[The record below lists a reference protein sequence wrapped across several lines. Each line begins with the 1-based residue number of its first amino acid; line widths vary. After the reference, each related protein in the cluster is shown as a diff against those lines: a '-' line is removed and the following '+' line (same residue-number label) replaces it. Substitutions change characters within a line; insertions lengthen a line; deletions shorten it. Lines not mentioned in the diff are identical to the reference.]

1 MAPPNTNGNNSVLV
15 TGASGMIGRQV
26 VDVLQRDSYG
36 VVRAQVREKQAAKA
50 KIGSAFD
57 VAMAEFKSADFTMML
72 EKDYRALTSGCH
84 TVVHTAGLVHMPDAQ
99 YQEYEVMN
107 VRATQQL
114 AEACKAN
121 KVNTLVFFSSSAVYG
136 PGPFSNIEESG
147 PIKAT
152 SPYAVSKSTSENF
165 LRTLDGIP
173 RIIVLRPSLVFGEG
187 DRGNLIKMI
196 QEIKNER
203 YKHIGDANTGKSV
216 IYARDVAQS
225 VLDCLKK
232 VPPGYHIFNVANPTP
247 VTVYELAETIGSA
260 LNLGKKIGSY
270 NAGMLKF
277 GIKLFETFMPGKTP
291 VTSEQL
297 EKLTTETTCSVS
309 KLVSETGFKQ
319 GTDLSHAVK
328 AEIDWANQNNL
339 L

>member
-1 MAPPNTNGNNSVLV
+1 MANPNGNNSVLV

-26 VDVLQRDSYG
+26 VDILQRESYG
-36 VVRAQVREKQAAKA
+36 VVRAQVRDKIAAKQR
-50 KIGSAFD
+50 INNAFD
-57 VAMAEFKSADFTMML
+57 VAMADFKTADFTMML
-72 EKDYRALTSGCH
+72 EKDYRALTAGCH

-136 PGPFSNIEESG
+136 PGPFSNIDESA

-165 LRTLDGIP
+165 LRSLDGIP

-196 QEIKNER
+196 REIKSER
-203 YKHIGDANTGKSV
+203 YKHIGGGKTGKSI
-216 IYARDVAQS
+216 IYARDCANS
-225 VLDCLKK
+225 VLSVLQKT
-232 VPPGYHIFNVANPTP
+232 PPGYHVYNVANPQP
-247 VTVYELAETIGSA
+247 VTVFELAETIGSA
-260 LNLGKKIGSY
+260 LNIKVGSY
-270 NAGMLKF
+270 NAGILKM
-277 GIKLFETFMPGKTP
+277 GVKLLETFMPGKAP

-297 EKLTTETTCSVS
+297 EKLTTETTCSVD
-309 KLVSETGFKQ
+309 KLVSETGFKPK
-319 GTDLSHAVK
+319 TDLDKALK
-328 AEIDWANQNNL
+328 AEIAWADQNNL

>member
-26 VDVLQRDSYG
+26 VDILQRESYG
-36 VVRAQVREKQAAKA
+36 VVRAQVRDKQAAKA
-50 KIGSAFD
+50 RINGAFD
-57 VAMAEFKSADFTMML
+57 VAMADFTNADFTLML
-72 EKDYRALTSGCH
+72 EKDYKSLTQGCH
-84 TVVHTAGLVHMPDAQ
+84 TVVHTAGLVHMPDAP

-114 AEACKAN
+114 AEACKQN

-136 PGPFSNIEESG
+136 PGPFSNIDETG

-165 LRTLDGIP
+165 LRSLDGIP
-173 RIIVLRPSLVFGEG
+173 RIIILRPSLVFGEG

-203 YKHIGDANTGKSV
+203 YKHIGNASTGKSI

-232 VPPGYHIFNVANPTP
+232 VPPGFHIFNVANPQP

-260 LNLGKKIGSY
+260 LDKKIGSY
-270 NAGMLKF
+270 NASMLKF
-277 GIKLFETFMPGKTP
+277 GVKLMETFMPGKTP

-309 KLVSETGFKQ
+309 KLVSETGFKPV
-319 GTDLSHAVK
+319 TALSHAVK
-328 AEIDWANQNNL
+328 AEIDWANKNNL